1 MSGRGCVVRRKKM
14 RGSMGRKIAIV
25 GAGAVGGYAGAHM
38 VQAGEDVTF
47 IDPWPEHVEHMR
59 KHGLRVTHAM
69 DVTEFSVPVRAL
81 HVTDAQQLAKE
92 KPVDIAFVCMKSY
105 DTAWA
110 TMLIQ
115 QYLAADGYV
124 VSLQNCM
131 NEETI
136 AGIVGWGKT
145 LGCIASSI
153 TVNLPEPGH
162 IHRGAGKGGAA
173 HTVFRAGEVHGRI
186 TPRAEEVCR
195 LVGYSDSAKVTDNLW
210 GERWSKLVANVM
222 GNGLSACTGLPG
234 AEILQSEPLRR
245 FSTRLGSEAI
255 RVGQAQG
262 YQLEEILHL
271 APEAIALTQHI
282 GVLAFAL
289 VGSVLG
295 HPTVLDPDRDAQG
308 WINVIVR
315 PVVYGTG
322 SSIEVRGQLDR
333 TMDDALLATFTALD
347 MIVVRTWDP
356 MADANGVATDPLRRR
371 DDLDRPDLH
380 AEWERRFE
388 LAGDG
393 LRSRPR
399 RPR

>member
-1 MSGRGCVVRRKKM
+1 
-14 RGSMGRKIAIV
+14 MGRKIVIM
-25 GAGAVGGYAGAHM
+25 GAGAVGGYAGSHM

-69 DVTEFSVPVRAL
+69 DVPEFTVPVRAL
-81 HVTDAQQLAKE
+81 HLTDAQHLSKE
-92 KPVDIAFVCMKSY
+92 APVDIAFICMKSY

-110 TMLIQ
+110 TTLIK
-115 QYLAADGYV
+115 QYLAPDGYA

-162 IHRGAGKGGAA
+162 IHRGAGKGGKA

-186 TPRAEEVCR
+186 TKRAEELCR

-222 GNGLSACTGLPG
+222 QNGLSACTGLPG
-234 AEILQSEPLRR
+234 GEILASDPLRR
-245 FSTRLGSEAI
+245 FSARLGSEAI
-255 RVGQAQG
+255 RVGQAHG

-271 APEAIALTQHI
+271 PPETIARAGEGDADAMRACDEQRFKDSKKTSSTQRPSMGQDMQKGRRTEIEFLNGFVVREGEKVGQACRANAALTDIVKRVEKGELKADPKHI
-282 GVLAFAL
+282 L
-289 VGSVLG
+289 
-295 HPTVLDPDRDAQG
+295 
-308 WINVIVR
+308 
-315 PVVYGTG
+315 
-322 SSIEVRGQLDR
+322 E
-333 TMDDALLATFTALD
+333 
-347 MIVVRTWDP
+347 
-356 MADANGVATDPLRRR
+356 LR
-371 DDLDRPDLH
+371 LN
-380 AEWERRFE
+380 
-388 LAGDG
+388 
-393 LRSRPR
+393 
-399 RPR
+399 